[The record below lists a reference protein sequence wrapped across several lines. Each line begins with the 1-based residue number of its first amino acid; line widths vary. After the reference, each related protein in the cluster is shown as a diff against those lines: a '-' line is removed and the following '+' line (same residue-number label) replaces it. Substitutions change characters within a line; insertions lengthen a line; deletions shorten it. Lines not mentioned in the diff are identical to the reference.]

1 MSQTHELTFGGEIC
15 AYLGAHGWL
24 VSQNDA
30 GYDRELALFPE
41 DVFAWLEAT
50 QPEQLAKKV
59 KPSMGEG
66 EQAKARTKLLRALA
80 DDLNAPDPQGGS
92 LQVLRTGFKNTP
104 ATFTMMEKRPEKT
117 SNAKVNARYAA
128 NRLRVMREVRYST
141 KNENRIDL
149 VLFVNGIPV
158 ATVELK
164 TDFNQSVEHAKRQK
178 TPNEIALT
186 ILLVAMLTSK
196 GASGVTG
203 AGFIT
208 LSMIGEIPW
217 WITVVILARE
227 LGITLMRFWV
237 IRHGV
242 MPASRGGK
250 IKTFLQALAIGLFV
264 IPLSSLPVEW
274 LWRGL
279 AWAILLA
286 ALVVTIATAV
296 DYVMKAMTLRSTSDR
311 ARMKQERKAARGR

>member
-1 MSQTHELTFGGEIC
+1 MCIRDRAKGLVTTFGKVADPI
-15 AYLGAHGWL
+15 A
-24 VSQNDA
+24 DK
-30 GYDRELALFPE
+30 AL
-41 DVFAWLEAT
+41 
-50 QPEQLAKKV
+50 
-59 KPSMGEG
+59 
-66 EQAKARTKLLRALA
+66 
-80 DDLNAPDPQGGS
+80 
-92 LQVLRTGFKNTP
+92 
-104 ATFTMMEKRPEKT
+104 
-117 SNAKVNARYAA
+117 
-128 NRLRVMREVRYST
+128 
-141 KNENRIDL
+141 
-149 VLFVNGIPV
+149 
-158 ATVELK
+158 
-164 TDFNQSVEHAKRQK
+164 
-178 TPNEIALT
+178 
-186 ILLVAMLTSK
+186 
-196 GASGVTG
+196 TG

-217 WITVVILARE
+217 WITVVIIARE

-250 IKTFLQALAIGLFV
+250 VKTFLQALAIGLFV

-311 ARMKQERKAARGR
+311 ARMKQERKAARGLSLIHI

>member
-1 MSQTHELTFGGEIC
+1 MTSQPQASVG
-15 AYLGAHGWL
+15 
-24 VSQNDA
+24 Q
-30 GYDRELALFPE
+30 PQ
-41 DVFAWLEAT
+41 
-50 QPEQLAKKV
+50 QPE
-59 KPSMGEG
+59 PSPWNVPN
-66 EQAKARTKLLRALA
+66 ALT
-80 DDLNAPDPQGGS
+80 
-92 LQVLRTGFKNTP
+92 VLR
-104 ATFTMMEKRPEKT
+104 
-117 SNAKVNARYAA
+117 
-128 NRLRVMREVRYST
+128 
-141 KNENRIDL
+141 
-149 VLFVNGIPV
+149 
-158 ATVELK
+158 
-164 TDFNQSVEHAKRQK
+164 
-178 TPNEIALT
+178 
-186 ILLVAMLTSK
+186 ILLVPVFVWLVLRDGGDDTVTRWWAWGVFAIAIITDRIDGDLARAK
-196 GASGVTG
+196 GLVTTFGKVADPIADKALTG

-217 WITVVILARE
+217 WITVVIIARE

-250 IKTFLQALAIGLFV
+250 VKTFLQALAIGLFV

>member
-1 MSQTHELTFGGEIC
+1 MT
-15 AYLGAHGWL
+15 
-24 VSQNDA
+24 
-30 GYDRELALFPE
+30 
-41 DVFAWLEAT
+41 
-50 QPEQLAKKV
+50 
-59 KPSMGEG
+59 
-66 EQAKARTKLLRALA
+66 
-80 DDLNAPDPQGGS
+80 
-92 LQVLRTGFKNTP
+92 VLR
-104 ATFTMMEKRPEKT
+104 
-117 SNAKVNARYAA
+117 
-128 NRLRVMREVRYST
+128 
-141 KNENRIDL
+141 
-149 VLFVNGIPV
+149 
-158 ATVELK
+158 
-164 TDFNQSVEHAKRQK
+164 
-178 TPNEIALT
+178 
-186 ILLVAMLTSK
+186 ILLVPVFVWLVLRDGGDDTVTRWWAWGVFAIAIITDRIDGDLARAK
-196 GASGVTG
+196 GLVTTFGKVADPIADKALTG

-250 IKTFLQALAIGLFV
+250 VKTFLQALAIGLFV